1 MADGDRAAWLASG
14 RATGSGGYFG
24 GRGAFLTQARDRGR
38 VVKGDVDG
46 DGKVSLAERYDKDGD
61 GKISMHEYAAQTNS
75 PNSRTH
81 GEQHAAA
88 NVGVSA
94 AVREGWASFRAD
106 KFNGRVVPAIA
117 ERMRTNTETGGGGAG
132 GLVYDASRGGWTD
145 GSCVRGPAG
154 STSTWAGPGR
164 YDGNRNVKAG
174 DRVAA
179 DAAARARNE
188 QLAQADPVWA
198 RKKLGYY

>member
-14 RATGSGGYFG
+14 RAKGAGGYFG
-24 GRGAFLTQARDRGR
+24 GGGAFLTQARDRGR
-38 VVKGDVDG
+38 SVKGDIDG

-94 AVREGWASFRAD
+94 VVREGWASFRAD
-106 KFNGRVVPAIA
+106 KLNGQYSRAIA
-117 ERMRTNTETGGGGAG
+117 DRMRTNTENGGGGAG
-132 GLVYDASRGGWTD
+132 GLAFNASAGGWTD
-145 GSCVRGPAG
+145 SSVLRGPAG
-154 STSTWAGPGR
+154 TTSAWAGPGR
-164 YDGNRNVKAG
+164 YDDNRNVKTG

-179 DAAARARNE
+179 EAAARARNE
-188 QLAQADPVWA
+188 KLAQADPVWA
-198 RKKLGYY
+198 RKNLGIY